1 MTSDPTR
8 QRNQPALTTS
18 TGRSWLI
25 LGGLLAAISLAV
37 LIPMLDF
44 APHGVALA
52 AVVAIAVLYVGMVV
66 VRFTMARGRLRLAL
80 MAAGMIAIAVVAL
93 GAVLAVA
100 WVAT

>member
-1 MTSDPTR
+1 MTDPTR

-18 TGRSWLI
+18 SGLIWLI
-25 LGGLLAAISLAV
+25 LGGLLAAISLVV

-52 AVVAIAVLYVGMVV
+52 AVIAIVVLYAGMVA
-66 VRFTMARGRLRLAL
+66 VRFAVPPGRLRLVL
-80 MAAGMIAIAVVAL
+80 MAADMITIAVVAL